1 MEILVDDFGAYLG
14 KKSERLVIK
23 HQGQAAPQEVP
34 FFDLERIIISSKGV
48 SLSSDL
54 IRECAERGVAIHFLS
69 SRGQPYAQVSA
80 PNLSGTVRTRR
91 EQVLAFLDG
100 RGIAI
105 GKLIITGKVKNQI
118 NLLKYFAKYR
128 KTAEPELFGL
138 IEEKTGKMAET
149 LKELA
154 KINGNNIDEVRL
166 RLLSV
171 EGRAAGLY
179 WECFGALIAKKYEFP
194 GREHQGAADPVN
206 SLLNYGY
213 GMLYT
218 QVWGAVVQAGLEPF
232 AGFLHV
238 DRPGKPSLVLDLT
251 EEFRPQLVDRVVL
264 AYIGKGPGI
273 KMDGERLADETR
285 REFAQRII
293 ARWNET
299 GDYERKKV
307 KLRQIILMQ
316 SRHFA
321 TFLRGE
327 SKYKPFVVNW

>member
-1 MEILVDDFGAYLG
+1 MEILVDDFGSYLG
-14 KKSERLVIK
+14 KKSERLIIRRNDR
-23 HQGQAAPQEVP
+23 PIEEIP

-91 EQVLAFLDG
+91 EQILAFLDG
-100 RGIAI
+100 RGIMI
-105 GKLIITGKVKNQI
+105 GKLIIAGKVKNQI

-138 IEEKTGKMAET
+138 IEAKTAKMAET
-149 LKELA
+149 LKELG
-154 KINGNNIDEVRL
+154 KINGNKIDEVRPC
-166 RLLSV
+166 LLSV
-171 EGRAAGLY
+171 EGRAAALY
-179 WECFGALIAKKYEFP
+179 WECFGALIAKKHEFP

-251 EEFRPQLVDRVVL
+251 EEFRPMLVDRVVL
-264 AYIGKGPGI
+264 AYIGKGAAL

-285 REFAQRII
+285 KEFAQKIME
-293 ARWNET
+293 RWDET

-316 SRHFA
+316 ARHFA

-327 SKYKPFVVNW
+327 SKYKPFAGSW